1 MYYSKP
7 EVTEELIKFLKGRKV
22 FVREGGDVRE
32 ASLGELQSLS
42 DEAEVY
48 GSAEVFEVGSATP
61 SITILFSDE
70 VLRLAIGAA
79 KLIINY
85 LGKYGVGKSVY
96 IVWARKYIEVRIHEG
111 AIPKTFVSE
120 VGDLRGTASLI
131 AEAVI
136 SDLRHRLFKL
146 VSLSSGSL
154 AVGNSLAVNQY
165 LVAPLSRVAGGKDAV
180 AYLKPS
186 DLDELPDK
194 VVNNIPVQHR
204 REWSGFS
211 PNELSELATKVLRM
225 IREGTLSKD
234 KLTVLKVPKKG
245 GKPAIPKLVGRFEVM
260 ALLQAARYYLL
271 TGDLEKAKSFGLN
284 RAIFYAWAKHYGR
297 VIKPWRTSSGTQAE
311 GSGKGGVKLVKVLGE
326 NVPAS
331 WRGWFVIGDQE
342 QLPQDFDAQIASK
355 INAVLPFDVV
365 WDIALQYV
373 RKFPESVLRNQQ
385 RFFKYVYEPVRDG
398 FIEKVVLAKD
408 LDPLVARSLGYLM
421 QQRKEKPKPKVS
433 GDVKPLMKP
442 LTAFM
447 KKEKEGGS
455 EENKK

>member
-1 MYYSKP
+1 MYYSRP
-7 EVTEELIKFLKGRKV
+7 EVTEELTKFLKGRKV
-22 FVREGGDVRE
+22 FVREGGGVRE
-32 ASLGELQSLS
+32 VSFGELQSLS
-42 DEAEVY
+42 DAAEVY

-61 SITILFSDE
+61 SITILFNDD
-70 VLRLAIGAA
+70 VLRLAVGAA

-85 LGKYGVGKSVY
+85 LGKYGVSKSVY
-96 IVWARKYIEVRIHEG
+96 VVWARKYIEVRIHEG
-111 AIPKTFVSE
+111 AIPRTFVSE
-120 VGDLRGTASLI
+120 VGDLQGTALLI

-136 SDLRHRLFKL
+136 NDLRHRLFKL
-146 VSLSSGSL
+146 VSMSSGSL
-154 AVGNSLAVNQY
+154 VVGNTLAVNQY
-165 LVAPLSRVAGGKDAV
+165 LIAPLSRTAGGKDVV

-204 REWSGFS
+204 REWSDFS
-211 PNELSELATKVLRM
+211 PNELSELATKVLRI

-234 KLTVLKVPKKG
+234 KLTVLKVSRKS
-245 GKPAIPKLVGRFEVM
+245 GKPAVPKLVGRFEVM

-297 VIKPWRTSSGTQAE
+297 VIKPWRASSGTQAE
-311 GSGKGGVKLVKVLGE
+311 GKGKGSVKLVKVLGE
-326 NVPAS
+326 DVPTS
-331 WRGWFVIGDQE
+331 GRGWFVIGDQE
-342 QLPQDFDAQIASK
+342 QLPQDFDAQVANK
-355 INAVLPFDVV
+355 INAALPFDVV
-365 WDIALQYV
+365 WEVALQYV

-408 LDPLVARSLGYLM
+408 LDSLVARSLGYLM
-421 QQRKEKPKPKVS
+421 QHRREKPRSKS
-433 GDVKPLMKP
+433 SWDVKPLTKP

-447 KKEKEGGS
+447 KKEEKRG
-455 EENKK
+455 EENRK